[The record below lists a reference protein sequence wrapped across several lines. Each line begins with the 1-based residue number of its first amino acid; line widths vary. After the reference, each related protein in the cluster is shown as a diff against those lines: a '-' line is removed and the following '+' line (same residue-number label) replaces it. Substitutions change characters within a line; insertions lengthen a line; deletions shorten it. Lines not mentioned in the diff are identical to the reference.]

1 MLAVVAVV
9 AQYLHKI
16 EVLVVAVSAVTELN
30 HMLVVK
36 PLAQLVILAAVA
48 VADITAVEK
57 ILLVVLQV

>member
-1 MLAVVAVV
+1 MRVAVAV
-9 AQYLHKI
+9 AVQLVVKI

-48 VADITAVEK
+48 VADITAAEK